1 MDKACAHA
9 LTTTALHRDFKMGLF
24 SLFRSKDPDKVASEL
39 VASALDLELGTEE
52 HRWVKVLSVEVHR
65 YIAERNALRV
75 GMTQA
80 GVSLS
85 IGDARHVTSPKYK
98 LEVAIERRFEQYFMA
113 MPNVTPDQGQGFYRA
128 LSSRYIVRP
137 PAEMV
142 GIFHFYLLNPGAW
155 RDHDI
160 QSTPDY
166 AVPEG
171 FQSFVHAL
179 MRQPLKNGLDRANEL
194 GE

>member
-1 MDKACAHA
+1 
-9 LTTTALHRDFKMGLF
+9 MGLF
-24 SLFRSKDPDKVASEL
+24 SLFRSKDPDKVANDL
-39 VASALDLELGTEE
+39 VASALDLEFDPVEQ
-52 HRWVKVLSVEVHR
+52 RWAKVLGVERHT

-80 GVSLS
+80 GVALA
-85 IGDARHVTSPKYK
+85 IGEARYASSPKYK
-98 LEVAIERRFEQYFMA
+98 LEVAVERTFEQYFMA
-113 MPNVTPDQGQGFYRA
+113 MPNVTPDHGRGFYRS
-128 LSSRYIVRP
+128 LSSRYIVREP
-137 PAEMV
+137 SEMV

-155 RDHDI
+155 RDPDI

>member
-1 MDKACAHA
+1 
-9 LTTTALHRDFKMGLF
+9 MGLF
-24 SLFRSKDPDKVASEL
+24 SFFRSTDPDKVASDL
-39 VASALDLELGTEE
+39 VASALDLELGPEE
-52 HRWVKVLSVEVHR
+52 HRWVKVLGVELHT
-65 YIAERNALRV
+65 YLAERNSLRV

-80 GVSLS
+80 GVALA
-85 IGDARHVTSPKYK
+85 IGEARYASSPKYK
-98 LEVAIERRFEQYFMA
+98 LEVAVERRFEQYFVA
-113 MPNVTPDQGQGFYRA
+113 MPNVTPDQGRGFYRA

-160 QSTPDY
+160 RSTPDY

>member
-1 MDKACAHA
+1 
-9 LTTTALHRDFKMGLF
+9 MGLF

-39 VASALDLELGTEE
+39 VASALVLELGPEE
-52 HRWVKVLSVEVHR
+52 HRWVKVLGVEVHR

-80 GVSLS
+80 GVTLS
-85 IGDARHVTSPKYK
+85 IGDVKHMTSPKYK
-98 LEVAIERRFEQYFMA
+98 LELAVERKFEQYFMA
-113 MPNVTPDQGQGFYRA
+113 MPKVTPEEGRGFYRA

-166 AVPEG
+166 GVPEG

>member
-1 MDKACAHA
+1 
-9 LTTTALHRDFKMGLF
+9 MGLF
-24 SLFRSKDPDKVASEL
+24 SLFRSKDPDKVASDL
-39 VASALDLELGTEE
+39 VASALDLELGPEE
-52 HRWVKVLSVEVHR
+52 HRWVKVLGVEVHR

-80 GVSLS
+80 GVALS

-98 LEVAIERRFEQYFMA
+98 LEVAVERRFEQYFMA
-113 MPNVTPDQGQGFYRA
+113 MPNVTPDQGRGFYRA

-155 RDHDI
+155 PEVDI

-171 FQSFVHAL
+171 LQPFVHAL